1 MKFKD
6 ISEAPG
12 DQRAG
17 DPNAGIVRGA
27 GGKFAKGNQSGY
39 QFSKKRGP
47 EGQARDDA
55 PDYRSGDMRRGRIR
69 DLGKARKVAALKQ
82 KQADDNVKKS
92 KEVGQLGQ
100 FAKHRKDLKV
110 GRVVQHP
117 DGIFYQMTA
126 DGWLEVDGV
135 TVNKKDGTFNTDKLK
150 AVPGVYP
157 LAPKDARSMELTDV
171 AKGVKAGPGTL
182 ARLKKAGADAVNKAI
197 GGPLASK
204 TRMDPDASTAQKVGA
219 VAGAGLGRA
228 MSAMM
233 GKKTVREPGT
243 GGDIRDRKN
252 NNLRFALEEPLTM
265 FKASKDPDEKIKY
278 AEEWISKLS
287 NFKKKRPDIDGLED
301 YAIQFAAQ
309 LKASGFPKSHPQWYG
324 QFVQKV
330 RAMRESVFNELNAI
344 FEEGGITWEQCGYK
358 VIMSENKGDD
368 VLLLPI
374 KAIDEAIELHELKKL
389 AGV

>member
-6 ISEAPG
+6 IKEAPG

-17 DPNAGIVRGA
+17 DPNAGIVRGK
-27 GGKFAKGNQSGY
+27 GGRFDKGNQSGY

-47 EGQARDDA
+47 EGQASDDA
-55 PDYRSGDMRRGRIR
+55 PDYRSGDMRRGRIS
-69 DLGKARKVAALKQ
+69 DLGKQKRVAALKQ
-82 KQADDNVKKS
+82 KQADTNVAKS
-92 KEVGQLGQ
+92 KEVGLVGQ
-100 FAKHRKDLKV
+100 FAKHRKDLKP

-135 TVNKKDGTFNTDKLK
+135 KKNKDGTFDTKNLK

-171 AKGVKAGPGTL
+171 AKGVKQGPGTL
-182 ARLKKAGADAVNKAI
+182 DRLKKAGADAVNKAI

-233 GKKTVREPGT
+233 GKKKVREPGT

-252 NNLRFALEEPLTM
+252 GQLRFALEQPLNM
-265 FKASKDPDEKIKY
+265 FKASDDPDEKIKY
-278 AEEWISKLS
+278 AEEWISKLAD
-287 NFKKKRPDIDGLED
+287 FKQKRPDIDGLDD
-301 YAIQFAAQ
+301 YAISFAAQ
-309 LKASGFPKSHPQWYG
+309 LKQSGFPKSHPQWYG
-324 QFVQKV
+324 QFVKKV
-330 RAMRESVFNELNAI
+330 RSMRESVFNELNAI

-358 VIMSENKGDD
+358 VIMSEKKGDD

-374 KAIDEAIELHELKKL
+374 KAINEAIELHELKKL